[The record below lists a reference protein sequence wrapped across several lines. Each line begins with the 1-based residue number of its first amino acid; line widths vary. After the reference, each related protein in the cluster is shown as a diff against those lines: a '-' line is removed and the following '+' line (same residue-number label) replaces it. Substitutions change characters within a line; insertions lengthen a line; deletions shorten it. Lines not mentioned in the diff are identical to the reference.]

1 MKQVI
6 VSWSSGKDSALTLHR
21 LMQDGNITVVGLLT
35 THVNNRVP
43 FQETPLQVVRVQA
56 ERLQL
61 PLLEIELPETFP
73 ENAVY
78 QSIIV
83 DSLKNHQEK
92 IDGVAFGDIYCNGIE
107 AYRRSYLEPAGF
119 DCLFPLMNQPSDALA
134 LSLFSSG
141 IKATIVTVDTEQLDG
156 SFVAKEYSNALIKE
170 LPQGV
175 DICGEDGEFHTL
187 VTNMPEFSSPLK
199 IEQESIN
206 REGRFHFLNYELVI

>member
-21 LMQDGNITVVGLLT
+21 LMQDENIAVVGLLT

-43 FQETPLQVVRVQA
+43 FQETPLQVVRAQA
-56 ERLQL
+56 QRLQL

-83 DSLKNHQEK
+83 DRLKSHHEK

-141 IKATIVTVDTEQLDG
+141 IEATIVTVDTEQLDG
-156 SFVAKEYSNALIKE
+156 SFVAKEYSKALIKE

-199 IEQESIN
+199 IERQSIN